1 MENMEEE
8 LAKGQKVSVDMTT
21 ANPGPAGFAERFNLH
36 MGTPYRIIIAGS
48 NPTDPATF
56 DGVMS
61 ELSVVADRTGFSLKR
76 LVLEK
81 GLSWDNWSEKKPFE
95 KEEFGPP
102 EDEENGYHLI
112 GFGKINDPDGF
123 FRARNRILGGQ

>member
-8 LAKGQKVSVDMTT
+8 LAKGQKVLIHMTSE
-21 ANPGPAGFAERFNLH
+21 NPGPAGLNLH
-36 MGTPYRIIIAGS
+36 MGTPYRMIIAGS

-56 DGVMS
+56 DGVMT
-61 ELSVVADRTGFSLKR
+61 ELTVIADKKGFSLRR

-123 FRARNRILGGQ
+123 FRARDRILKGGQ

>member
-8 LAKGQKVSVDMTT
+8 LAKGQKVLIDMTV
-21 ANPGPAGFAERFNLH
+21 ANPGPAGLNLH

-61 ELSVVADRTGFSLKR
+61 ELTVIADKDGFSLRR

-123 FRARNRILGGQ
+123 FRARDRILKGGR